1 MRLKKVE
8 IFYEG
13 ILQLK
18 IILWATELKANN
30 ILGKIK
36 AGNKPGSVLTV
47 VSHDHLSGTTVTDS
61 L

>member
-1 MRLKKVE
+1 M
-8 IFYEG
+8 FYEG

-18 IILWATELKANN
+18 ILLWSAELKAHH

-36 AGNKPGSVLTV
+36 AGNKPGSVLTA
-47 VSHDHLSGTTVTDS
+47 VSRDHLSGTTVTDS

>member
-8 IFYEG
+8 IFYIG

-18 IILWATELKANN
+18 IIMWCAELKENH

-36 AGNKPGSVLTV
+36 AENKPGSVLTA

>member
-1 MRLKKVE
+1 M
-8 IFYEG
+8 FYEG

-18 IILWATELKANN
+18 IIMWAAELKANH

-36 AGNKPGSVLTV
+36 AGNKPGSVPTTV
-47 VSHDHLSGTTVTDS
+47 SRDHLSGTTVTDS

>member
-1 MRLKKVE
+1 VRLKKVE

-18 IILWATELKANN
+18 IIMWAAELKANH

>member
-8 IFYEG
+8 MFYEG

-18 IILWATELKANN
+18 IVMWTVELKANHR
-30 ILGKIK
+30 LGKIK

>member
-1 MRLKKVE
+1 M
-8 IFYEG
+8 FYEG

-18 IILWATELKANN
+18 IIVWAAELKANH

-36 AGNKPGSVLTV
+36 AGNKPGSVLTA
-47 VSHDHLSGTTVTDS
+47 VSRDHLSGTTVTDS